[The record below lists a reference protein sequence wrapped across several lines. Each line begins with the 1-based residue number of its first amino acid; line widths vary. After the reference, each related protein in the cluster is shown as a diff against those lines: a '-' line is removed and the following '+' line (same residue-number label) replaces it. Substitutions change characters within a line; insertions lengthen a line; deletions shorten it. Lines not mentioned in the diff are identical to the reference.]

1 MGEYYPNLNPVSD
14 VLNTIKKT
22 FVKLAPEL
30 NQRTKM
36 NTNSSLV
43 ADILATLED
52 TDGKYNELYYTN
64 LPRIYECLID
74 LNSRQYRN
82 YCPLLNKEQTTPTAN
97 IAGVAS
103 TVLLLDELRLFIF
116 SWSKLAVSKLI
127 IFIVCVI
134 FSW

>member
-30 NQRTKM
+30 NQRTKKY
-36 NTNSSLV
+36 TNRSLV

-52 TDGKYNELYYTN
+52 TDGKYNQLYYTN

-82 YCPLLNKEQTTPTAN
+82 YCPLLNKEQAL
-97 IAGVAS
+97 IQQFYSRMSFVYLSSVGQ
-103 TVLLLDELRLFIF
+103 L
-116 SWSKLAVSKLI
+116 LAVSKLI
-127 IFIVCVI
+127 FFIVCVI

>member
-30 NQRTKM
+30 NQRTKKY
-36 NTNSSLV
+36 TNRSLV

-52 TDGKYNELYYTN
+52 TDGKYNQLYYTN
-64 LPRIYECLID
+64 FPRIYECLIE

-97 IAGVAS
+97 IAGVDS
-103 TVLLLDELRLFIF
+103 TVLLPDELRLFIF
-116 SWSKLAVSKLI
+116 SWSTTSG
-127 IFIVCVI
+127 F
-134 FSW
+134 